1 MNRASLRS
9 GTTSDSPIYMQL
21 DSPKEKEE
29 KLKERGIFEE
39 IMAKIFPGLIKTINP
54 QIKSSAIPSTRNM
67 KKAKVGYII
76 IKLFKT
82 IGKENIYVLIN

>member
-1 MNRASLRS
+1 M
-9 GTTSDSPIYMQL
+9 
-21 DSPKEKEE
+21 
-29 KLKERGIFEE
+29 KERGIFEE

-67 KKAKVGYII
+67 KKAKLGYII

-82 IGKENIYVLIN
+82 IGKENTYVLIN